1 MKMTLRWYGPGYD
14 SVTLANIK
22 QIPGIQGVVTS
33 LMGKQP
39 GEVWTEEDVQEIKAV
54 VQASGMEILAI
65 ESINISD
72 DIKIGTAKRDA
83 HIANYIKSLEAV
95 GKAGIQVVC
104 YNFMPVFDWTRTDL
118 HREREDGSFVLAYNQ
133 DIIDG
138 VNPDDLKESMEKM
151 SGGFLLPGWEPE
163 RLDRIRDLF
172 DAYKDVDAEKLFQ
185 NLVYFLEAIEDVCQ
199 AYGIKMAIHPDDPAW
214 PIFGLPRIITS
225 QAQIERLLTTVD
237 QPHNNLTFCS
247 GSLGTN
253 PNNDLVD
260 IIHMAKGRIPFAH
273 IRNVRYNSVVD
284 FEESAHLSRDG
295 SIDIHAVL
303 KALYETGFDGIV
315 RPDHGRMIWG
325 EQALPG
331 YGLYD
336 RAIGAAYMEGIW
348 EALEKAEK

>member
-1 MKMTLRWYGPGYD
+1 
-14 SVTLANIK
+14 
-22 QIPGIQGVVTS
+22 
-33 LMGKQP
+33 
-39 GEVWTEEDVQEIKAV
+39 
-54 VQASGMEILAI
+54 
-65 ESINISD
+65 
-72 DIKIGTAKRDA
+72 
-83 HIANYIKSLEAV
+83 
-95 GKAGIQVVC
+95 
-104 YNFMPVFDWTRTDL
+104 MPVFDWTRTDL